1 MIAAKKNNDTHNTNF
16 NKYITQLHN
25 IHISLSDPKPQ
36 SITKRI
42 TENQMFIEKMTIDGL
57 DISELAIDDDIYT
70 HISSAKAKY
79 QDIYTR
85 HQILESQISTNKSD
99 SANIQT
105 QINNNLQNMDIL
117 TSKVSAIDPNH
128 LESLKSEKISLI
140 NQRQESQT
148 TILNSSP
155 VLSI

>member
-1 MIAAKKNNDTHNTNF
+1 
-16 NKYITQLHN
+16 
-25 IHISLSDPKPQ
+25 
-36 SITKRI
+36 
-42 TENQMFIEKMTIDGL
+42 MFIEKMTIDGL
-57 DISELAIDDDIYT
+57 DISELTIDDDIYT

-117 TSKVSAIDPNH
+117 TSKVSAIDPKH

-140 NQRQESQT
+140 SQRQESQT